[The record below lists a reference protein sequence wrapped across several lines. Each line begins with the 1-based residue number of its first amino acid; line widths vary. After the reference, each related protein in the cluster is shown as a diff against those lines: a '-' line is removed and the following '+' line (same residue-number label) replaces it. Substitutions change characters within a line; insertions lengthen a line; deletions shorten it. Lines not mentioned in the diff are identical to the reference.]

1 MFATYVIY
9 KNNIFATNSYTL
21 NKIVLKSGR
30 ERSIINRHPWIFSGA
45 VKQLPQADNGEIVQ
59 VVTNTDEHLGY
70 GFFSPNS
77 QITCRLFSFNNIDEN
92 IDYNYWQAKLS
103 NAYKLR
109 QMVIDIKH
117 TNIFRLVCAEGD
129 FFPGLIIDVYNE
141 VAVVQILIKG
151 VERISA
157 HIFKALKQLGYK
169 YIYLKTKQNTQ
180 LLEGV
185 LGGNNW
191 IDAKPEHQIIATEHG
206 VQFVVDVEHGQK
218 TGFFIDQRESRKLV
232 GQYSRGKK
240 VLNTFCY
247 SGGFSLYAL
256 EGGATMVH
264 SVDSSK
270 DAIKLCEK
278 NIDIINKKEFHQSYV
293 EDCFDFLKAADN
305 SYDIIILDPPA
316 FAKTARAVDNAARG
330 YKNLNLLGLKKVAP
344 GGLVFTF
351 SCSQHINKDLFRKI
365 VFSAAADAQRN
376 VRIIKQLN
384 QPEDHP
390 INIYHPEGEYL
401 KGLMLQVD

>member
-1 MFATYVIY
+1 
-9 KNNIFATNSYTL
+9 L

-45 VKQLPQADNGEIVQ
+45 VKQMPLADNGEIVQ
-59 VVTNTDEHLGY
+59 VVTNNDEHLGY

-77 QITCRLFSFNNIDEN
+77 QITCRLFSFANLDEQIDF
-92 IDYNYWQAKLS
+92 NYWRDKIN
-103 NAYKLR
+103 NAYRLR
-109 QMVIDIKH
+109 KSVIDFEN
-117 TNIFRLVCAEGD
+117 TNIFRLICAEGD

-151 VERISA
+151 VERISS
-157 HIFKALKQLGYK
+157 HIFKALNELGYK

-191 IDAKPEHQIIATEHG
+191 ISARPEHQVIATEHG
-206 VQFVVDVEHGQK
+206 VNFAVDVEHGQK
-218 TGFFIDQRESRKLV
+218 TGFFIDQRENRKLV
-232 GQYSRGKK
+232 GQYSKGKK

-256 EGGATMVH
+256 EGGASLVH

-270 DAIKLCEK
+270 DAIQLCEQ
-278 NIDIINKKEFHQSYV
+278 NVGIINRKDAHQSYV
-293 EDCFDFLKAADN
+293 EDCFDFLKTCDN

-330 YKNLNLLGLKKVAP
+330 YKNLNLLGIKKVAP
-344 GGLVFTF
+344 GGMIFTF
-351 SCSQHINKDLFRKI
+351 SCSQHIDKDLFRKI

-376 VRIIKQLN
+376 VRIIKQLS